1 VQAGV
6 VAQQIIP
13 LPPQGNVTHAPLW
26 HSWPAAQGRL
36 HPPQCALLVCVL
48 VSHPLVTLP
57 SQLPKFVVHA
67 PSPHVPPAHAAVAF
81 VGVGHAMRQTPQC
94 ATLVRVSVSHP
105 LFTLPSQ
112 SAKPV

>member
-1 VQAGV
+1 MQIGA

-13 LPPQGNVTHAPLW
+13 LPPQGSVMHIPFMHA
-26 HSWPAAQGRL
+26 WPAV
-36 HPPQCALLVCVL
+36 HPRPHIPQCAVVVSRS
-48 VSHPLVTLP
+48 VSHPFPAIP

-67 PSPHVPPAHAAVAF
+67 PSPHIPPAHAAVAF
-81 VGVGHAMRQTPQC
+81 VGAGHTVRQTPQC
-94 ATLVRVSVSHP
+94 ETLVRVSVSHP